1 MSLKSNIGPFR
12 YGVPPEVP
20 KERVLRELEDVKS
33 MVAEWKKSYMRI
45 VEEYG
50 PYDLAV
56 NEFWMEIEE
65 YVLPWLDRMFA
76 VGFIDEN
83 EYEDTIRYFVALVE
97 ELRYEIN
104 LLKEVKDA

>member
-1 MSLKSNIGPFR
+1 
-12 YGVPPEVP
+12 
-20 KERVLRELEDVKS
+20 
-33 MVAEWKKSYMRI
+33 
-45 VEEYG
+45 
-50 PYDLAV
+50 
-56 NEFWMEIEE
+56 
-65 YVLPWLDRMFA
+65 MFA